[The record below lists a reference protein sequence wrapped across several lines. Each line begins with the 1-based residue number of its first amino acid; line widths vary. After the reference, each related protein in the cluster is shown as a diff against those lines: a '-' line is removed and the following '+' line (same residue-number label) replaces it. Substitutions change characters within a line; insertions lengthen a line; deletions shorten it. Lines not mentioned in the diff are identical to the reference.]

1 MAAPLGPSEVQ
12 ARLADAAGGGM
23 LRFDRFVEIALY
35 SEGGFYHSHESPLGR
50 HGSFY
55 TAAHASPLFGATL
68 ARRLCAER
76 ERLGAKRAFRVVEV
90 GPGDGTLALDVARA
104 LPADGPRWRWSFV
117 ERSLS
122 LRSLLEDRIRR
133 EGAPTPVTFDFA
145 TSIGNEGTF
154 VGAVVGNEF
163 LDAQPFRRV
172 VRRSA
177 EWRELGVRSSG
188 SAWEWAESEGP
199 TVIPGEALPE
209 AEEGTRYDLLER
221 AEGFVREV
229 ADFLAEGAAIFLDYG
244 ASTTELIRGHPDGT
258 LAAVRSHRP
267 VPPLEAP
274 GSADLSAFVDF
285 SRVRTAAARAGLRER
300 AFRKQSE
307 ALGEWGFAPLLDAA
321 VERAEGAEEGVR
333 IRLAAKN
340 LLFGFETFSAL
351 ELEAPG
357 TTVTS

>member
-1 MAAPLGPSEVQ
+1 MAAPLGPPEVQ
-12 ARLADAAGGGM
+12 VRLLEAAAGGV

-35 SEGGFYHSHESPLGR
+35 SEGGFYHAADSPLGR

-55 TAAHASPLFGATL
+55 TAAHATPLFGATV
-68 ARRLCAER
+68 ARRLCAEG
-76 ERLGAKRAFRVVEV
+76 ERLGATRPFRVVEV

-104 LPADGPRWRWSFV
+104 LPADRPRWRWTFV
-117 ERSLS
+117 ERSPT
-122 LRSLLEDRIRR
+122 LRAMLKERVQR
-133 EGAPTPVTFDFA
+133 EAGRTPVDFDF
-145 TSIGNEGTF
+145 SPSVGSEGTF
-154 VGAVVGNEF
+154 VGAVFGNEY

-172 VRRSA
+172 VRRSG
-177 EWRELGVRSSG
+177 EWRELGVRWTG
-188 SAWEWAESEGP
+188 VAWEWAEGEAP
-199 TVIPGEALPE
+199 ALVPGESLPE

-244 ASTTELIRGHPDGT
+244 ASTTELLRGHPSGT
-258 LAAVRSHRP
+258 LAAVRAHQT
-267 VPPLEAP
+267 VPALDAP

-285 SRVRTAAARAGLRER
+285 SRTRSAAVRAGFHER
-300 AFRKQSE
+300 AFRSQAE
-307 ALGEWGFAPLLDAA
+307 ALGEWGFGPLLEAA

-340 LLFGFETFSAL
+340 LLFGFPTFSAL

-357 TTVTS
+357 TSATS